1 MKDLCL
7 LDGRIFNM
15 ISAEEDRQ
23 VKKWG
28 IQNRT
33 PFEWMAY
40 LTEEVGELAKA
51 ISEHE
56 YRGGFSDD
64 VVREAIQTATL
75 AAKIAEMY
83 LNQKHPWRSKPCQP

>member
-1 MKDLCL
+1 MKDLRL

-15 ISAEEDRQ
+15 ISAEGDKQ

-28 IQNRT
+28 IQNRS
-33 PFEWMAY
+33 PFEWMTY
-40 LTEEVGELAKA
+40 LTEEVGELAEK

-56 YRGGFSDD
+56 YRDGFSVD
-64 VVREAIQTATL
+64 VVREAIQIATL

-83 LNQKHPWRSKPCQP
+83 LNLDVSLEG